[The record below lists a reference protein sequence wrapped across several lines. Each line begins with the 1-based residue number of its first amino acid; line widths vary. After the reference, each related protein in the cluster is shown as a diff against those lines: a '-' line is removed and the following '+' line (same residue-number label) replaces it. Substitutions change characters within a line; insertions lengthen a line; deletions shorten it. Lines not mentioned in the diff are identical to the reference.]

1 MNLVKC
7 GRCGWVHF
15 AMTLAEVEREVQ
27 QFNEFYAT
35 LGEEGRASYGNKPS
49 SIARYKKCFLCGAS
63 HKLMV
68 PAKEGDCP
76 DGSTIQPV
84 LGPVWN

>member
-15 AMTLAEVEREVQ
+15 AMTLNAVRKEVREFNAFYHCAALEVQ
-27 QFNEFYAT
+27 E
-35 LGEEGRASYGNKPS
+35 SYGGPS
-49 SIARYKKCFLCGAS
+49 SIDRYRKCFRCGVS

-68 PAKEGDCP
+68 PAEDKDCP
-76 DGSTIQPV
+76 NGSTIQPV